1 MEIGRRMPDIVGK
14 DGAPHGL
21 RMSVALKHYIKW
33 SEIDGG
39 YDKLRFFPTLVVV
52 TAKKNQTTARIMKT
66 LGKSLFLS
74 AVSRVIAL
82 YRLSHAV

>member
-1 MEIGRRMPDIVGK
+1 MEIGRRMPDIV
-14 DGAPHGL
+14 DNEGAPHAL

-39 YDKLRFFPTLVVV
+39 YDKLRFFPTLVLV

-66 LGKSLFLS
+66 LGKH
-74 AVSRVIAL
+74 
-82 YRLSHAV
+82 RLSY